1 MNENID
7 LTKILKNCPKGWN
20 FYSSI
25 HGNVEFLTINN
36 DSSHPIRYLFVNKY
50 REGESGSVTKEGLY
64 IDSYNGECTFFPSK
78 DQRDWSEFEAPWY
91 KKEKFDPKTL
101 KPFDKVLIRDDY
113 QEKWRPDFFSHITN
127 DISYRYA
134 TIIGDYYACCIP
146 YNDDTKHL
154 VDTKEEAPEY
164 YRYWEE

>member
-1 MNENID
+1 MNKNID
-7 LTKILKNCPKGWN
+7 LTKILKDCPKGTEFW
-20 FYSSI
+20 SI
-25 HGNVEFLTINN
+25 AHGVVSFQRIDLDKDFQICMKCSYG
-36 DSSHPIRYLFVNKY
+36 DVSF
-50 REGESGSVTKEGLY
+50 TKEGQY
-64 IDSYNGECTFFPSK
+64 FTEGECILIPSK
-78 DQRDWSEFEAPWY
+78 DQRDWSKFTASWY
-91 KKEKFDPKTL
+91 TKEKFNPKEFQ
-101 KPFDKVLIRDDY
+101 PFDKVLIRDDY

-164 YRYWEE
+164 YQYWSE